1 MGIPGLILAP
11 VVLNY
16 LRVEMLTVE
25 VPPLAEAPN
34 ADLQAPKKFEIS
46 KLRACWF
53 TECQALELAA
63 FRS

>member
-25 VPPLAEAPN
+25 VPARREEVEVL
-34 ADLQAPKKFEIS
+34 S
-46 KLRACWF
+46 R
-53 TECQALELAA
+53 
-63 FRS
+63 

>member
-25 VPPLAEAPN
+25 VRTPQEEVEAFN
-34 ADLQAPKKFEIS
+34 D
-46 KLRACWF
+46 
-53 TECQALELAA
+53 
-63 FRS
+63 

>member
-25 VPPLAEAPN
+25 VPARHEEVEVVESLNVKELHRFFLCN
-34 ADLQAPKKFEIS
+34 LET
-46 KLRACWF
+46 F
-53 TECQALELAA
+53 TAV
-63 FRS
+63 

>member
-25 VPPLAEAPN
+25 VPGRREEVEAFN
-34 ADLQAPKKFEIS
+34 
-46 KLRACWF
+46 R
-53 TECQALELAA
+53 
-63 FRS
+63 

>member
-25 VPPLAEAPN
+25 VPPLAEPAP
-34 ADLQAPKKFEIS
+34 EIVES
-46 KLRACWF
+46 LNR
-53 TECQALELAA
+53 
-63 FRS
+63 

>member
-25 VPPLAEAPN
+25 VPAARQEVEAV
-34 ADLQAPKKFEIS
+34 K
-46 KLRACWF
+46 R
-53 TECQALELAA
+53 
-63 FRS
+63 

>member
-25 VPPLAEAPN
+25 LPPAAAEAPN
-34 ADLQAPKKFEIS
+34 ADVQAPNKFEIS
-46 KLRACWF
+46 KLGI
-53 TECQALELAA
+53 
-63 FRS
+63 

>member
-25 VPPLAEAPN
+25 VSARPETVEA
-34 ADLQAPKKFEIS
+34 LK
-46 KLRACWF
+46 R
-53 TECQALELAA
+53 
-63 FRS
+63 

>member
-25 VPPLAEAPN
+25 VRPVQEKVEFVESPVRER
-34 ADLQAPKKFEIS
+34 F
-46 KLRACWF
+46 
-53 TECQALELAA
+53 
-63 FRS
+63 

>member
-25 VPPLAEAPN
+25 VPAPPESVEALN
-34 ADLQAPKKFEIS
+34 
-46 KLRACWF
+46 R
-53 TECQALELAA
+53 
-63 FRS
+63 